1 MTKFRLKKDFIK
13 FCVVGT
19 IGFLVEAA
27 IIQIVKW
34 IWIDFLL
41 YVRFVSFPTALFVTW
56 ILNRV
61 FVFESNNSKVK
72 EVVKY
77 VVVQVLGALLNISV
91 YSIFIIYSLFFF
103 NYPVLA
109 LALGSIVALFWNYI
123 FSKIWVFI

>member
-19 IGFLVEAA
+19 IGFFVEAA

-77 VVVQVLGALLNISV
+77 VIVQVLGALLNISV
-91 YSIFIIYSLFFF
+91 YSILIIYSLFFF

-109 LALGSIVALFWNYI
+109 LAIGSIVALFWNYI

>member
-77 VVVQVLGALLNISV
+77 VIVQVLGALLNISV
-91 YSIFIIYSLFFF
+91 YSILIIYSLFFF

-109 LALGSIVALFWNYI
+109 LAIGSIVALFWNYI